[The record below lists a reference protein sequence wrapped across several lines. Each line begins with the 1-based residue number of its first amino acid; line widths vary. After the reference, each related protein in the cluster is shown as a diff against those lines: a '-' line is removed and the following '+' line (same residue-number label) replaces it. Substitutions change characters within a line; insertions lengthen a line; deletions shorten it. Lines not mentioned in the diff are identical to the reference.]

1 MNFAKNLFGQVMVNY
16 QTHKH
21 TRSTF
26 PSDDRGAAEKFQ
38 LWSILLGKEETTPL
52 LFPYGKQRLQ
62 HTSTFDVFA
71 KTKDKWPTVCWKM
84 DVI

>member
-52 LFPYGKQRLQ
+52 LFPYGQTTAPAYVNIRCIRKDQR
-62 HTSTFDVFA
+62 
-71 KTKDKWPTVCWKM
+71 
-84 DVI
+84 